1 MHPALDKVM
10 FMFSKRARLL
20 VQLSYLC
27 RPSCSLS
34 SKAIKD
40 FGFLNEA
47 TPSSSVECKRG
58 GGNVSSSFH
67 PFSLLSDS
75 KDNVK
80 GYNIELIDD
89 QTWGVST
96 GLADAWRGD
105 RKVNG
110 LGNDVVDAYVP
121 SNDSEPDLDE
131 IEDMRIRGTLFYK
144 LDKDSKEYEEYNHEF
159 LKKKSSKNKAGQD
172 EKEEKQSRNSD
183 PIADRS
189 FKNKNGQKESK
200 MKENLT
206 GFSVGNAKLH
216 NFNENYRLTS
226 SLDQIHG
233 FRDEKRLRTPTFNQ
247 LTAAYHEPFC
257 LDIYIS
263 KASVRA
269 CIVHRATSK
278 VVAVAHSISKDMKFD
293 LGSTR
298 NATACASVGKVLAQ
312 RALADDIHNA
322 VYTPRRGEKLE
333 GKLLVVLDSVIKNG
347 ITVKVKIKQRKFK
360 KAGVALASRNFKAG
374 SVSHQIQS
382 TSKIGV

>member
-1 MHPALDKVM
+1 MMIL
-10 FMFSKRARLL
+10 FSKRGRQLI
-20 VQLSYLC
+20 QLSYLY

-34 SKAIKD
+34 SKASRP
-40 FGFLNEA
+40 FRFVNEA
-47 TPSSSVECKRG
+47 TPSSSVEYKRG
-58 GGNVSSSFH
+58 VGNVSSSIH

-75 KDNVK
+75 RDNVK
-80 GYNIELIDD
+80 DYKIELVDN

-96 GLADAWRGD
+96 GLKDAWRGD
-105 RKVNG
+105 REMNG
-110 LGNDVVDAYVP
+110 LRNHVVDEFDAYVP
-121 SNDSEPDLDE
+121 LNDSGLDLDE
-131 IEDMRIRGTLFYK
+131 IEDMRIRGTLFSK

-159 LKKKSSKNKAGQD
+159 LKKKSSKNKGDQNETKK
-172 EKEEKQSRNSD
+172 EKRSSD
-183 PIADRS
+183 PIADGPS
-189 FKNKNGQKESK
+189 KNKDGQKESK
-200 MKENLT
+200 MKEKVI
-206 GFSVGNAKLH
+206 GYSVGRAKLH
-216 NFNENYRLTS
+216 NVNENYNLAS

-233 FRDEKRLRTPTFNQ
+233 VRDEKKVRTPTFNQ

-298 NATACASVGKVLAQ
+298 NATACAAVGKVLAQ

-333 GKLLVVLDSVIKNG
+333 GKLLVVLESVIKNG
-347 ITVKVKIKQRKFK
+347 VNVKVKIKQRKFK
-360 KAGVALASRNFKAG
+360 KSGVAPAARNFNTG
-374 SVSHQIQS
+374 SVSHQIFFN
-382 TSKIGV
+382 